1 MKVDKIIFINILIIL
16 LVFSISGFTFAD
28 NVSFRIF
35 SSGMRINT
43 TVESIAELRFKN
55 VVKQKYDI
63 SCGSAALAT
72 IFQFNYNDEVSE
84 QEIIDMILGIKNI
97 SSLKNESG
105 FNLLDLKMAAEFFGY
120 TAHGL
125 KGSLAAIS
133 KINLPMIVLL
143 EAPQGPHF
151 VVVRKINE
159 DSVQVADP
167 ALGNQSIKIDKFK
180 EQWNNIL
187 LAIESRNKVLNDN
200 LEVYE
205 IPLITGGKDIMRTLN
220 DSWTRIPFNHIEF

>member
-35 SSGMRINT
+35 SSGMRVNT

-55 VVKQKYDI
+55 VVKQKYDV

-72 IFQFNYNDEVSE
+72 IFQYNYNDEVTE

-97 SSLKNESG
+97 SSLKDESG
-105 FNLLDLKMAAEFFGY
+105 FTLLDLKKAAEFFGY
-120 TAHGL
+120 TVHGL
-125 KGSLAAIS
+125 KGSLTAI
-133 KINLPMIVLL
+133 KQIQLPMIVLL
-143 EAPQGPHF
+143 DAPQGPHF
-151 VVVRKINE
+151 VVIRKI
-159 DSVQVADP
+159 DDVSVQVADP
-167 ALGNQSIKIDKFK
+167 ALGNKSIKIEVFN

-187 LAIESRNKVLNDN
+187 LAVENKNRVLNND
-200 LEVYE
+200 LKMFE
-205 IPLITGGKDIMRTLN
+205 IHLLTGGKQIFRTLN
-220 DSWTRIPFNHIEF
+220 DNWA